1 VAVASLRPSLPFLAS
16 TPEIA
21 RLATGDTGLDGLLD
35 GGFVRGQ
42 LTEVVGAPSTGR
54 TSLAHRLLSAATR
67 RGEIVA
73 LVDAADRFDPRRAEA
88 AGIDLAR
95 LLWVRPPDPVGALRA
110 CEVLLSTR
118 GFGVV
123 TLDLADGIPS
133 ATRARLA
140 TVWSRLRLRAASSR
154 TIFLLL
160 ARDRLSAGTADVC
173 LTLRERRPLWSRS
186 SSSQGGVTLL
196 DGIEARVELVR
207 TRHGTPGARERV
219 QFLEG

>member
-1 VAVASLRPSLPFLAS
+1 MAATSPRPSLPFLAS
-16 TPEIA
+16 APEIA
-21 RLATGDTGLDGLLD
+21 RLASGDEALDGLLG
-35 GGFVRGQ
+35 GGFARGQ
-42 LTEVVGAPSTGR
+42 LAEIVGAPSTGR

-67 RGEIVA
+67 RGEVAA
-73 LVDAADRFDPRRAEA
+73 LVDAADRFDPRRGEA
-88 AGIDLAR
+88 AGLDLAR

-118 GFGVV
+118 GFGAVV
-123 TLDLADGIPS
+123 LDLADGVPS

-160 ARDRLSAGTADVC
+160 ARDRLSGGAADVC
-173 LTLRERRPLWSRS
+173 LTLRERRPLWSRNS
-186 SSSQGGVTLL
+186 SSLEGVTLL
-196 DGIEARVELVR
+196 DGIEARAELVR
-207 TRHGTPGARERV
+207 TRHAAPGAHERL